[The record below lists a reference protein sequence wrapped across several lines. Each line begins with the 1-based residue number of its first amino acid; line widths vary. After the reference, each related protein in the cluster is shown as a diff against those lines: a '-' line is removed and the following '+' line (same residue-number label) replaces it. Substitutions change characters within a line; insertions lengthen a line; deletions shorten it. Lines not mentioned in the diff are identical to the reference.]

1 MDFLTIYIRDDALI
15 LIPVLYFIGLFLR
28 QTPFIPPWSYA
39 WIQVSFAIISCLLYY
54 GFAIT
59 SVVQGILVTGAAV
72 VFRDLLH
79 NTIYGISEKKTGK
92 QWDPYKGGFVSKKEA
107 NKNDKTSE

>member
-1 MDFLTIYIRDDALI
+1 MDFLTIYIRNDALI

-28 QTPFIPPWSYA
+28 QTPFIPAWSYA
-39 WIQVSFAIISCLLYY
+39 WIQVSFAIMSCLLYY

-72 VFRDLLH
+72 VFRDLIH
-79 NTIYGISEKKTGK
+79 NTLYGINEKKSGK
-92 QWDPYKGGFVSKKEA
+92 QWDPYKGGFVPKNEVNKK
-107 NKNDKTSE
+107 DKTSE